1 MNMKNQNQ
9 SKESLKNL
17 LAGRPELNLHQV
29 LEDPILLG
37 SFESYLTK
45 SWSQENLLFIEAMNQ
60 LRHDGIGTSEDA
72 EQIFRRIYNTFI
84 AVNAPLEI
92 NVKTQELVRERLS
105 TVQWAIFT
113 RDQALDIL
121 KETEEEVLAML
132 MTKLADFLSSPLATV
147 STKQSKLFCNEATSA
162 QKRVVII
169 GGGFT
174 GFTVASILDPMPLF
188 HVTLIDTKDSF
199 EYTPHIVT
207 KVVSPEKSSSLRF
220 THDSYI
226 KNGKIIIG
234 WAEDIC
240 EDAKCVKVNEEKI
253 YFDYLVIACG
263 SSYAGQLK
271 SSDASSIYR
280 MAGLDSIATEIKNA
294 KQILIIGAG
303 LVGCEL
309 AAAIAGKTFDSP
321 IPKKKVILVEGRD
334 RIICRGDAKQ
344 RKKAEKFLKGLGV
357 EIILNEKIKAHI
369 IQGDYEYAGSSGRT
383 YSSND
388 YTIFI
393 ATGVKVNTSFIET
406 STNAPSLEECLDKHG
421 LIKVKPTLQL
431 EHWKYNHIF
440 AGGDATNVTEE
451 KTAYAATLAG
461 VCISRNICRMEKGK
475 LPIPQGTKGL
485 LAPPLKTLHGIKSNG
500 GIGKQKLSFFERKL
514 SFLNPTWQVLKYFNE
529 KQFFSIMQHSSR
541 NANIIGRV
549 PKVLSL
555 PKQQHNNN
563 IPQSD
568 SSCHNLIYN
577 HQASNMTDSS
587 SLLSQS
593 SNYTNRPFK
602 RHGIAY

>member
-1 MNMKNQNQ
+1 MNAKKQNQ
-9 SKESLKNL
+9 SRESLKSL
-17 LAGRPELNLHQV
+17 LAGRPELDLHQV
-29 LEDPILLG
+29 LEDPILLS

-45 SWSQENLLFIEAMNQ
+45 SWSEENLLFIEAMNQ

-72 EQIFRRIYNTFI
+72 EEIFKRIYNTFI
-84 AVNAPLEI
+84 IVDAPMEI
-92 NVKTQELVRERLS
+92 NVKTQELVKERVS
-105 TVQWAIFT
+105 AVQWAIFT
-113 RDQALDIL
+113 RNQALDIL

-132 MTKLADFLSSPLATV
+132 MTKLSDFLSSPLATV
-147 STKQSKLFCNEATSA
+147 STKQSKLFSREATPL

-199 EYTPHIVT
+199 EYTPHIIT

-226 KNGKIIIG
+226 KNGRIIIG

-240 EDAKCVKVNEEKI
+240 QDAKCVKVNGEKI
-253 YFDYLVIACG
+253 YCDYLVIATG

-271 SSDASSIYR
+271 SSDSSSLYR
-280 MAGLDSIATEIKNA
+280 TAGLNGIAAGIRDA

-309 AAAIAGKTFDSP
+309 AAAIAKKTFDSP

-334 RIICRGDAKQ
+334 RIICRGDDKQ
-344 RKKAEKFLKGLGV
+344 RKKAEKFLSSLGV

-369 IQGDYEYAGSSGRT
+369 IQGDYEYAGSSGRI

-388 YTIFI
+388 YTIFM
-393 ATGVKVNTSFIET
+393 ATGVKVNTSFIEK
-406 STNAPSLEECLDKHG
+406 STNVPSLEECLDKNG

-431 EHWKYNHIF
+431 EHWKYQHIF
-440 AGGDATNVTEE
+440 AGGDATNVSEE

-461 VCISRNICRMEKGK
+461 VCISRNICRMEKNK
-475 LPIPQGTKGL
+475 PPIAQGTKGL
-485 LAPPLKTLHGIKSNG
+485 LAPPAKTLHGIKSNG
-500 GIGKQKLSFFERKL
+500 GIGKQI
-514 SFLNPTWQVLKYFNE
+514 VLFGKE
-529 KQFFSIMQHSSR
+529 
-541 NANIIGRV
+541 ALV
-549 PKVLSL
+549 PE
-555 PKQQHNNN
+555 
-563 IPQSD
+563 
-568 SSCHNLIYN
+568 
-577 HQASNMTDSS
+577 SNMA
-587 SLLSQS
+587 
-593 SNYTNRPFK
+593 
-602 RHGIAY
+602 GA